1 MTQKMSSQRPHSY
14 LIAGFILVVL
24 LMLSLAGLGAQRL
37 EVLKG
42 RVDYILQDQMVKIDL
57 THRLR
62 SITRERMIR
71 MNLMTI
77 TSDPFVRDQNYQ
89 EFLVLGNR
97 YIGTRH
103 KLEDLVKGGTETA
116 MLDQLRNMSINATP
130 IQERVVE
137 LALDNHLE
145 QARALLF
152 EKSLLIQ
159 QEILDHCDVILTTFE
174 QSSQSAMEQARQT
187 YQTTYTLMINLTTLA
202 VLLTAVIGMIVVR
215 RIKADR
221 GQLLSEIAERRK
233 TEQELR
239 HTKEGLEQII
249 SERTATLR
257 ENLERLS
264 EAQRISHMGHWE
276 WDIVTNELR
285 WSDEIYRLFGLQ
297 PTGFGATHD
306 TFMAA
311 VHPED
316 RHMVNNS
323 VERALRKEENYQVEH
338 RIIWPDGTVRHMREK
353 GEVAFDENGQALRM
367 IGTVRD
373 ITDERENEQRL
384 WHLAHH
390 DALTGLPNRS
400 LLYATLSQALT
411 RAKRSGSKVA
421 LMLCDLDHFKSIND
435 RYGHDA
441 GDQLIVEAGR
451 RIKSCIR
458 ESDVLARL
466 GGDEF
471 TVVMEDVR
479 DPENTRQVAQK
490 ITDALNA
497 PFELSGEHSGMIGVS
512 IGIALYPEDA
522 PDMDGLLKNADV
534 AIQSKRAWPQ
544 RLLPVC
550 RSGLNWRMTRWNNI
564 KALLRESTI
573 PRLTT

>member
-1 MTQKMSSQRPHSY
+1 MSSQRPHSY